1 MTIVYLIRHSTRLD
15 LNCIEKYLTS
25 DDSLV
30 RNEKL
35 ILSIN
40 GERRAALLSK
50 EKEFYNLDRIYASKC
65 VRTLQTAKYFMELN
79 CLTATIDERLD
90 ERRVGIPNEGK
101 HPDWFIKQYKDKEF
115 KTENGES
122 QKEVVARMNEAIN
135 DILDNNKDKRVAVF
149 THGYAICFYLLQFSK
164 LEYIDMDKNIRIKY
178 KNKILVDGQLNAPEV
193 FKLTFD
199 DHRLL
204 DIEHLEFEALK
215 KVSS

>member
-1 MTIVYLIRHSTRLD
+1 MTTVYLIRHSTRLD
-15 LNCIEKYLTS
+15 QKCIEKYLTT

-30 RNEKL
+30 RNEKE

-50 EKEFYNLDRIYASKC
+50 EEEMYNIDKIYTSKC
-65 VRTLQTAKYFMELN
+65 VRTLQTAKYMMEMNSLP
-79 CLTATIDERLD
+79 ATIDERLD

-122 QKEVVARMNEAIN
+122 QKEVVERMNEVINEILENDKGKRIAI
-135 DILDNNKDKRVAVF
+135 F
-149 THGYAICFYLLQFSK
+149 SHGYAICFYLLQYGK
-164 LEYIDMDKNIRIKY
+164 LEYIDIDKNIRIKY
-178 KNKILVDGQLNAPEV
+178 KNKVILDGQLNAPEV

-199 DHRLL
+199 DKKLT
-204 DIEHLEFEALK
+204 DIEHLEFEELK